1 MDLNGSK
8 LAGGQALETG
18 CIRISAWGL
27 KLRKQTVG
35 SFHWSFDP
43 SKTWVT
49 QKSIHP
55 SNDRTVSGCCKFVEH
70 LSHIQLYIP
79 FLANIDQPV
88 FHGMGRAIFVRFAGR
103 HLNAMLPSAK
113 MGHRYHIVI
122 QHISIIYI

>member
-8 LAGGQALETG
+8 LA
-18 CIRISAWGL
+18 GL

-55 SNDRTVSGCCKFVEH
+55 SDDRTVSGCCKFVEH

-88 FHGMGRAIFVRFAGR
+88 FHGMGRAIFCEIRRQTPKCDAPECEDG
-103 HLNAMLPSAK
+103 S
-113 MGHRYHIVI
+113 
-122 QHISIIYI
+122 